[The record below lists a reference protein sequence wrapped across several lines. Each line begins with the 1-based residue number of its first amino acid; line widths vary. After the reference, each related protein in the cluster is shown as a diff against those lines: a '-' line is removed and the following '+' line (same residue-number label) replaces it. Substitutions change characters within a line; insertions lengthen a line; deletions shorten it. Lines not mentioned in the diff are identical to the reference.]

1 MDEKGFTLVELL
13 ATIVIMGLLIAV
25 ISPSV
30 VNLQKNN
37 RTKRFE
43 LYGKTMIEAAKLYVE
58 KEGDD
63 ITELGISDWEGC
75 VDIDYQDL
83 VNNKLIKVFDD
94 TDYDCSESKV
104 RLTKQINSSSYNY
117 NLICKSKKS
126 SKKDYTLK
134 NIEDSTCSVHQYTST
149 S

>member
-13 ATIVIMGLLIAV
+13 VTIVIMGLLIAV

-37 RTKRFE
+37 RKKRFE
-43 LYGKTMIEAAKLYVE
+43 LYGKTMIEATKLYVE
-58 KEGDD
+58 KEGVD
-63 ITELGISDWEGC
+63 ITGLGISDWEGC
-75 VDIDYQDL
+75 VDINYQDL

-94 TDYDCSESKV
+94 TDYDCSKSKV
-104 RLTKQINSSSYNY
+104 RLTKKNNSSSYKY

-134 NIEDSTCSVHQYTST
+134 NIEGSTCSVHQSTST
-149 S
+149 F